1 MYFKKFTQEVNDN
14 NIKILRNNFI
24 QKIKEDLNE
33 YLKNKNFSQIE
44 LLKKEKE
51 KIELYVKNYKKSEE
65 KIDYS
70 LPVYKDY
77 FNSHLISQSIA
88 QIKDLL
94 EKMNYKFIDSP
105 IIDDPYNCFDFL
117 NVEKNHPARDEFQ
130 SFFIDEKVLRPHT
143 SNVQIIGLKQGLE
156 YFFTVGQVF
165 RRDDDS
171 THTPAFHQ
179 IEIVNTQGNLMDLHK
194 TLKLFLGSFLE
205 IDDLQYK
212 LRLSYFPF
220 TEPSYEVD
228 ILLNNKWLEVLG
240 CGMIHEKIYER
251 VEKKSSKGFAIGLGL
266 ERLIMIKYNIQDIR
280 TLYGKNI

>member
-1 MYFKKFTQEVNDN
+1 
-14 NIKILRNNFI
+14 
-24 QKIKEDLNE
+24 
-33 YLKNKNFSQIE
+33 
-44 LLKKEKE
+44 
-51 KIELYVKNYKKSEE
+51 
-65 KIDYS
+65 
-70 LPVYKDY
+70 
-77 FNSHLISQSIA
+77 
-88 QIKDLL
+88 
-94 EKMNYKFIDSP
+94 
-105 IIDDPYNCFDFL
+105 
-117 NVEKNHPARDEFQ
+117 
-130 SFFIDEKVLRPHT
+130 
-143 SNVQIIGLKQGLE
+143 
-156 YFFTVGQVF
+156 
-165 RRDDDS
+165 
-171 THTPAFHQ
+171 
-179 IEIVNTQGNLMDLHK
+179 MDLHK